1 MKGRSMKKR
10 RNVLPGRLVT
20 LALALLLPLASLTGC
35 ARTSPAQTTPEKGVY
50 QTITPEDY
58 MKMLDDGEAHVLVD
72 VRTAAEFDAEHL
84 EGAVNI
90 PVETLTGEK
99 PASLPDTDA
108 VVVLYCRSGNRS
120 ETAANQLLALGY
132 QKVYDLG
139 GIIDWPYE
147 TVRADGLDTPESTP
161 AGSSGN
167 ENAESET
174 GILGT
179 FEAGD
184 IDGNAVN
191 ESLFTGYKLTL
202 VNVWAT
208 FCGPCIDEMP
218 GLGELHRAYAD
229 KGVQV
234 VGIVIDVTDSK
245 GNVQPELLDTARDI
259 IELTAAD
266 YRHLLPSADLND
278 ALLNEVTAVPTTIF
292 VDEKGNQVGETYV
305 GSMDSTEWSAVIDGL
320 LNEIN

>member
-1 MKGRSMKKR
+1 MKKR
-10 RNVLPGRLVT
+10 RNISPWQLLAP
-20 LALALLLPLASLTGC
+20 ALALLLPLAALTGC
-35 ARTSPAQTTPEKGVY
+35 ARTSQAQTTPEKGVY

-58 MKMLDDGEAHVLVD
+58 KKMLDDGEEHILVD

-108 VVVLYCRSGNRS
+108 VIVLYCRSGNRS

-147 TVRADGLDTPESTP
+147 TVRADNLDSPESTP
-161 AGSSGN
+161 VGATGN
-167 ENAESET
+167 EKVGA
-174 GILGT
+174 GILGA
-179 FEAGD
+179 FEAVD
-184 IDGNAVN
+184 MDGNAVD
-191 ESLFTGYKLTL
+191 ESIFSDFKLTMI
-202 VNVWAT
+202 NVWAT

-218 GLGELHRAYAD
+218 GLGELHRTYAD

-245 GNVQPELLDTARDI
+245 GNVLPELRDTARDI
-259 IELTAAD
+259 IELTGAD
-266 YRHLLPSADLND
+266 YRHILPSADLNS
-278 ALLNEVTAVPTTIF
+278 ALLNGVAAVPTTIF
-292 VDEKGNQVGETYV
+292 VDEKGSQVGETFV
-305 GSMDSTEWSAVIDGL
+305 GSMDSAEWAAIIDAL